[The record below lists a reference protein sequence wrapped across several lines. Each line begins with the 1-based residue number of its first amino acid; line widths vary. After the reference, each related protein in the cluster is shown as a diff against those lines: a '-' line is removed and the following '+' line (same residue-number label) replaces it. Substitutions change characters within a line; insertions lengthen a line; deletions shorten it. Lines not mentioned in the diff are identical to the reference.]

1 METNH
6 VPTKKIRIDGGTQ
19 MRAVIDDETVAEYT
33 ERYRAG
39 EKMPALIVFYDGE
52 NYWLADGFHRIRALI
67 ASDTPNALCEIRSG
81 TQREAVLFACGAN
94 AVHGIRRTNADK
106 RRAVET
112 MLRDAEW
119 VRWTDR
125 RIANA
130 CGVAASFVGDVRKS
144 ICSPTTDDASR
155 LVERGGK
162 VYEQST
168 ANIGKRGPNDK
179 PVAPRAVDLDELPVI
194 VAPAREPIMH
204 EAAPAPYREGG
215 APSPKP
221 AERPRRPAPEVNRD
235 VQEAAISARAL
246 CGFMDRASM
255 ALNEQNHHIAGFL
268 LSDDD
273 AGALRVSISSLRLAL
288 EELEERL
295 GAAA

>member
-19 MRAVIDDETVAEYT
+19 MRAIIDDETVAEYT
-33 ERYRAG
+33 ERYRSGA
-39 EKMPALIVFYDGE
+39 KLPPLVVFYDGE

-119 VRWTDR
+119 VRWGDN
-125 RIANA
+125 RIARQ
-130 CGVAASFVGDVRKS
+130 CGVSDRFVNSLRQEASSNRSK
-144 ICSPTTDDASR
+144 IEPPPTR
-155 LVERGGK
+155 LVERNGK
-162 VYEQST
+162 VYEQNT
-168 ANIGKRGPNDK
+168 ANIGKRGE
-179 PVAPRAVDLDELPVI
+179 PRAEATKPA
-194 VAPAREPIMH
+194 APAPP
-204 EAAPAPYREGG
+204 AAPTPAPYREGG

-221 AERPRRPAPEVNRD
+221 AERPRRSPTPAAPEVNRD

-255 ALNEQNHHIAGFL
+255 ALNEQNHHVAGFL

-273 AGALRVSISSLRLAL
+273 TGALRVSIGSLRLAL